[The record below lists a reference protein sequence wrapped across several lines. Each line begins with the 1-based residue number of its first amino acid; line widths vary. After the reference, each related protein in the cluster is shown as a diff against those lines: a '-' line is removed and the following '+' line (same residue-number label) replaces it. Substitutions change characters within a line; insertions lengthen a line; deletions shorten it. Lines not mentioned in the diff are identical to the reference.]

1 MRRMHMGAL
10 LHRPS
15 ASTDRLLADA
25 VRFSEVPSPTDR
37 EESRATWVVERLNA
51 LSLTP
56 SIDEHGNI
64 LVRIGGYS
72 APDERPYLIFAF
84 MGTSRWDP
92 VKSYARVE
100 LDTARGAGLGDAI
113 GPAALLSLAEAL
125 SGDEIRM
132 DRDCILLFLARPAN
146 GALGG
151 VFDALLADPNL
162 IPVSAIGLEAFNL
175 GHVSPKGLGTWR
187 LRVRVRCS
195 RGHSAVDSAVSLA
208 QKLGGVRWDATGST
222 RCHIRRVRAGSGYT
236 KEPLDGVI
244 DLEVESPDPATLEMA
259 KEAVLATAKTIE
271 ELPDVRVET
280 EELGFTPV
288 GDGTVNAT
296 LLSHVREAMR
306 GLHIPIHE
314 EDHPDPA
321 AWFSARGIPAL
332 SIALSAGSEGAEE
345 DIIDIASLETGRRLL
360 LALAR
365 SATECMPL
373 SEEVSI

>member
-1 MRRMHMGAL
+1 MRRMHVGAM

-25 VRFSEVPSPTDR
+25 VRFSELPSPTDR
-37 EESRATWVVERLNA
+37 EEARATWVVERLNA

-56 SIDEHGNI
+56 SVDEQGNV
-64 LVRIGGYS
+64 LVRLGGYS
-72 APDERPYLIFAF
+72 SPDERPYLVFAF
-84 MGTSRWDP
+84 LGTSRWDP

-100 LDTARGAGLGDAI
+100 LDSAHGAGLGDAI
-113 GPAALLSLAEAL
+113 GPAALLSLAESIT
-125 SGDEIRM
+125 SGEVRI
-132 DRDCILLFLARPAN
+132 DRDCILFFLARPAN

-151 VFDALLADPNL
+151 AFDALLSDPNL
-162 IPVSAIGLEAFNL
+162 LPVSAIGLDSYSL
-175 GHVSPKGLGTWR
+175 GHISPQGLGTWR

-195 RGHSAVDSAVSLA
+195 SGYSAVDSAVSLA
-208 QKLGGVRWDATGST
+208 QKLGGVRWDAAGST

-271 ELPDVRVET
+271 ALPDVRVES

-288 GDGTVNAT
+288 GDGAVNEV
-296 LLSHVREAMR
+296 LLSHIREAMR

-332 SIALSAGSEGAEE
+332 SIALSAGSEGSEE
-345 DIIDIASLETGRRLL
+345 DVIDIASLETGRRLL

-365 SATECMPL
+365 SAAGSDTSP
-373 SEEVSI
+373 EEVHA